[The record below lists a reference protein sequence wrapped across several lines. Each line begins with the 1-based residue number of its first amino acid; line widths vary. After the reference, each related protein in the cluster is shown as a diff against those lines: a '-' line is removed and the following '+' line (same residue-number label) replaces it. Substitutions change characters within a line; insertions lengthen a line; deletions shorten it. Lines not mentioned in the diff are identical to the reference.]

1 MTTDGTLKSVSAI
14 EAIGEPSAGL
24 RAWELWLAQG
34 AEDAGVGRSA
44 RTPGATSGVGAQ
56 FNLVDTRLSFEEDEE
71 TGKTLIKVNDAKTG
85 EVLRQVPPEE
95 LLRLAA
101 VLQRQMGLL
110 VDKRR

>member
-14 EAIGEPSAGL
+14 EAIGEPPAGL

-34 AEDAGVGRSA
+34 SEDTGVNRSVRGPGTTAGA
-44 RTPGATSGVGAQ
+44 DAQ
-56 FNLVDTRLSFEEDEE
+56 FSVADTRLSFEQDEQ
-71 TGKTLIKVNDAKTG
+71 TGKTLIKVSDAKTG